1 MHTVCKI
8 AKAHKIT
15 YNPCLNNKSQV
26 LQVWKSTAYYKI
38 SIIMLQQ
45 GCSLLAPFKK
55 GGRKACNKE
64 EI

>member
-1 MHTVCKI
+1 MCTVRKI

-15 YNPCLNNKSQV
+15 YNSCLNNKSQV
-26 LQVWKSTAYYKI
+26 LQVWKSTAYCKMH
-38 SIIMLQQ
+38 IITLQQ
-45 GCSLLAPFKK
+45 GCSLLAPLKK